1 MNHAISSW
9 NPLRELEDFQKRI
22 LGAFQPGSVQRGAE
36 SSRQTLQ
43 AMSQWLP
50 LVDITEDSGG
60 YHITAELPEVNK
72 DDVKITLE
80 NKVITITG
88 ERKIENEQGG
98 KKYHRVERS
107 YGCFARSFALPD
119 DADAAQIDAQFRD
132 GLLRIKVAK
141 SEAAKPKQIEV
152 KVN

>member
-1 MNHAISSW
+1 MNQAISSW

-22 LGAFQPGSVQRGAE
+22 LGAFQPASLQRGAG
-36 SSRQTLQ
+36 SGQQTSQ

-50 LVDITEDSGG
+50 LVDITEDPEG

-88 ERKIENEQGG
+88 ERRIEKEQSD
-98 KKYHRVERS
+98 KKYHRIERS
-107 YGCFARSFALPD
+107 YGCFSRSFALPD
-119 DADAAQIDAQFRD
+119 DADAAQVDARFRD